1 MSGRLKIKTLE
12 IHLAHGCN
20 LSCESCSHYSNQGH
34 RGHLTTADAT
44 KMFEQWH
51 LRITPKSFIF
61 LGGEPTINPKLPEFF
76 EIARNFW
83 PTTKLRLAT
92 NGFFLHRHPTLPATL
107 QKIKNARIEL
117 SIHHDSQEYLNKIR
131 PALQLLQS
139 WAQEYKIEVL
149 VLNSL
154 GRWTKRYYGEQE
166 TFEPFND
173 EDQRKSWEICPA
185 KHCIQLF
192 EGKLW
197 KCPPLAYLKLQSQQ
211 FRLSSSWD
219 PYIQYQ
225 GLDSDCNFEALEEFF
240 NRQDESFCKMCTSKI
255 IPFKLPSPIR

>member
-34 RGHLTTADAT
+34 KGLLTTTEAT